1 MVLNLNMKYLQ
12 KALVSK
18 LLAKKADMVWLASD
32 EDQEKLFGILEELKL
47 DKTKQN
53 ELYFMKTTKPLF

>member
-32 EDQEKLFGILEELKL
+32 EDQEKLFGILPK
-47 DKTKQN
+47 N
-53 ELYFMKTTKPLF
+53 